1 MCSPFLCSDYKNN
14 ESLLIFAFHLS
25 FGIIINVYKF
35 KALKR
40 SYLAIG
46 LIFLVLLID
55 QIVKIWVKLNMR
67 IGESFNFFGKGQDWF
82 QIYFTE
88 NPGMAFG
95 IELGGDYG
103 KLALSLFRIIAV
115 GFITYYLYILCKQ
128 KKSYGLVA
136 SIALIW
142 AGAVGN
148 ILDSIF
154 YGLMFTKSSLHTVAT
169 MTNFGEGYASFLHG
183 KVVDM
188 LHFPLIEGR
197 YPMWMPFVGGQGF
210 KFFEPI
216 FNIADTSISV
226 GVGMVVVFYRSF
238 FKEDKKTALKTENE
252 PKENSFSEDE
262 EADTSESSEDKL
274 FPNLTKDD
282 KENPIS

>member
-1 MCSPFLCSDYKNN
+1 M
-14 ESLLIFAFHLS
+14 LIFAIQLS

-35 KALKR
+35 NALKR

-67 IGESFNFFGKGQDWF
+67 IGDNFNFFGNGHDWF

-95 IELGGDYG
+95 LELGGDYG
-103 KLALSLFRIIAV
+103 KLALSLFRIVAV
-115 GFITYYLYILCKQ
+115 GFITYYLYTLCKQ

-154 YGLMFTKSSLHTVAT
+154 YGLIFTSSTHNIAT
-169 MTNFGEGYASFLHG
+169 LTSFGGGYAGFLHG

-188 LHFPLIEGR
+188 LHFPLIEGH
-197 YPMWMPFVGGQGF
+197 YPKWMPFVGGQGF

-238 FKEDKKTALKTENE
+238 FSEGKKPSTEKE
-252 PKENSFSEDE
+252 SEKSDFNAYN
-262 EADTSESSEDKL
+262 EADTSESADDKL
-274 FPNLTKDD
+274 YPNLTKDD
-282 KENPIS
+282 KENPLS

>member
-1 MCSPFLCSDYKNN
+1 
-14 ESLLIFAFHLS
+14 
-25 FGIIINVYKF
+25 
-35 KALKR
+35 LKR

-46 LIFLVLLID
+46 LILLVLLID
-55 QIVKIWVKLNMR
+55 QTVKIWVKLHMK
-67 IGESFNFFGKGQDWF
+67 IGDSFNFFGKGHDWF

-95 IELGGDYG
+95 LELGGDYG
-103 KLALSLFRIIAV
+103 KLALSLFRIVAV

-128 KKSYGLVA
+128 KKSLGLVA

-154 YGLMFTKSSLHTVAT
+154 YGLIFSGSLHQVAT
-169 MTNFGEGYASFLHG
+169 VTAFGEGYASFLHG

-188 LHFPLIEGR
+188 LHFPLIEGH
-197 YPMWMPFVGGQGF
+197 YPRWFPFVGGQGF

-226 GVGMVVVFYRSF
+226 GVGMVIVFYRRF
-238 FKEDKKTALKTENE
+238 FSEPKLSPPSSDLKTEATDE
-252 PKENSFSEDE
+252 TTSEILTDAGKTE
-262 EADTSESSEDKL
+262 TDAKNDPLLEVDTDLIVEKAPEADKIVPE
-274 FPNLTKDD
+274 DD
-282 KENPIS
+282 KNENL

>member
-1 MCSPFLCSDYKNN
+1 M
-14 ESLLIFAFHLS
+14 
-25 FGIIINVYKF
+25 
-35 KALKR
+35 KR

-55 QIVKIWVKLNMR
+55 QIVKIWVKLNMK
-67 IGESFNFFGKGQDWF
+67 IGDNFNFFGEGHDWF

-95 IELGGDYG
+95 LELGGDYG
-103 KLALSLFRIIAV
+103 KLALSLFRIVAV
-115 GFITYYLYILCKQ
+115 GFITYYLYTLCKQ

-154 YGLMFTKSSLHTVAT
+154 YGLIFTGSMHQVAT
-169 MTNFGEGYASFLHG
+169 LTTFGEGYAGFLHG

-188 LHFPLIEGR
+188 LHFPLIEGH
-197 YPMWMPFVGGQGF
+197 YPEWFPFVGGQGF

-226 GVGMVVVFYRSF
+226 GVGMVIVFYRKF
-238 FKEDKKTALKTENE
+238 FSEH
-252 PKENSFSEDE
+252 PKENKNINDE
-262 EADTSESSEDKL
+262 VIEADSKEEDYNGEIKKDNNPDTL
-274 FPNLTKDD
+274 NNDNKENLDIPLDD
-282 KENPIS
+282 KPN